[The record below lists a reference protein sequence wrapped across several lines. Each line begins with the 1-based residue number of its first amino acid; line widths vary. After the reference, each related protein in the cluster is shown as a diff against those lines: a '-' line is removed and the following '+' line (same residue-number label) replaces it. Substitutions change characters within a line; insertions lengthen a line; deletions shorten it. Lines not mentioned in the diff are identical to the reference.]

1 MPGRHSRPDAAD
13 HRQNRRNILAKKSR
27 KVIANNKKAFHDYFV
42 EERYEAGIVLTGTE
56 IKSIRGGGVSIKES
70 YAKITSKGELVVTG
84 MHIAPYEQGNR
95 YNVDPLRVR
104 TLLMHKKEILKL
116 YSTLKTQQGLTLIPL
131 SVYLDENS
139 RCKVEL
145 GLCRG
150 KKNYDK
156 RESEAKKTA
165 ERRMEKAIKASRN
178 R

>member
-1 MPGRHSRPDAAD
+1 M
-13 HRQNRRNILAKKSR
+13 AKKSK
-27 KVIANNKKAFHDYFV
+27 KVIANNKKAYHDYFI
-42 EERYEAGIVLTGTE
+42 EDRFEAGIVLTGTE
-56 IKSIRGGGVSIKES
+56 IKSIRKGGVSIKES

-104 TLLMHKKEILKL
+104 TLLMHKREINKL
-116 YSTLKTQQGLTLIPL
+116 YGTVKTQQGLTLIPL
-131 SVYLDENS
+131 SVYLDENG
-139 RCKVEL
+139 RCKIEL

-156 RESEAKKTA
+156 REAEAKRDANRK
-165 ERRMEKAIKASRN
+165 MDKAIKASRN

>member
-1 MPGRHSRPDAAD
+1 M
-13 HRQNRRNILAKKSR
+13 AKTTR
-27 KVIANNKKAFHDYFV
+27 KVVANNKKAFHDYFV

-56 IKSIRGGGVSIKES
+56 IKSIRRGGVSIKES
-70 YAKITSKGELVVTG
+70 YIKITSKGEMIVTG

-104 TLLMHKKEILKL
+104 TLLMHRKEINKL
-116 YSTLKTQQGLTLIPL
+116 YGTVKTQQGLTLIPL
-131 SVYLDENS
+131 SVYLDENG
-139 RCKVEL
+139 RCKVEV

-156 RESEAKKTA
+156 REAEAKRAA
-165 ERRMEKAIKASRN
+165 ERKMDKAIKASRN

>member
-1 MPGRHSRPDAAD
+1 M
-13 HRQNRRNILAKKSR
+13 AKKSK
-27 KVIANNKKAFHDYFV
+27 KVIANNKKAYHDYFV
-42 EERYEAGIVLTGTE
+42 EDRFEAGIVLTGTE
-56 IKSIRGGGVSIKES
+56 IKSIRRGGVSIKES

-104 TLLMHKKEILKL
+104 TLLMHKKEINKL
-116 YSTLKTQQGLTLIPL
+116 YGTVKTQQGLTLIPL
-131 SVYLDENS
+131 SVYLDENG
-139 RCKVEL
+139 RCKIDL

-156 RESEAKKTA
+156 REAEAKRDA
-165 ERRMEKAIKASRN
+165 NRRMDKAIKASRN

>member
-1 MPGRHSRPDAAD
+1 M
-13 HRQNRRNILAKKSR
+13 AKKSK
-27 KVIANNKKAFHDYFV
+27 KVIANNKKAYHDYFV
-42 EERYEAGIVLTGTE
+42 EDRFEAGIVLTCTE
-56 IKSIRGGGVSIKES
+56 IKSIRKGGVSIKES

-104 TLLMHKKEILKL
+104 TLLMHKREINKL
-116 YSTLKTQQGLTLIPL
+116 YGTVKTQQGLTLIPL
-131 SVYLDENS
+131 SVYLDENG
-139 RCKVEL
+139 RCKIEL

-156 RESEAKKTA
+156 REAEAKRDA
-165 ERRMEKAIKASRN
+165 ERKMDKAIKASRN

>member
-1 MPGRHSRPDAAD
+1 MAEK
-13 HRQNRRNILAKKSR
+13 KKSR
-27 KVIANNKKAFHDYFV
+27 RTVANNKKAFHDYFV

-56 IKSIRGGGVSIKES
+56 IKSIRRGGVSIKES
-70 YAKITSKGELVVTG
+70 YAKVTSKGELVVTG

-104 TLLMHKKEILKL
+104 TLLMHRKEINKL
-116 YSTLKTQQGLTLIPL
+116 YGTVKTQPGLTLIPL
-131 SVYLDENS
+131 SVYLDENG
-139 RCKVEL
+139 RCKIEL

-156 RESEAKKTA
+156 RADEAKRDA
-165 ERRMEKAIKASRN
+165 NRRIDKAIKASRH